1 MASKGFTS
9 KRETRSQRP
18 HRDAAPAAPH
28 PGISASEELLSQT
41 FLELAPDAMLVI
53 DAAGH
58 IVRLNH
64 QTEALFGYPRAEL
77 LGQPI
82 EHLLPERFHA
92 AHLRHRTTYVAEPQ
106 TRPMG
111 ANLPLFGRQQDG
123 REFPVEVSLSPVHV
137 GDELLVI
144 CSIRDITER
153 RRLEAVEGAA
163 HAAAERQRLLLQ
175 TLLDQLPGGAY
186 LVRGL
191 DAKLVLV
198 NRAAEQVWGATWARG
213 QTMAEFL
220 RASGL
225 RYFSETGEPLTAENL
240 YTAQILHGKTEVRQ
254 HRQVIRR
261 PDGSY
266 LPILLSA
273 VSIDASLLDES
284 GYGSGHEQGSDH
296 AAATPTTVGESTPAA
311 LVLLQDISAIQAAEK
326 LKDEFVSLA
335 AHELRTPLTGLL
347 GFSSM
352 LRVQTANGHGS
363 ELADWQQEAIAEIE
377 GAATHLN
384 ELVNDLIDTTRIQA
398 DRLTLR
404 LVPLDLVVYVRRC
417 LNRLQMTTARHT
429 LTLDAPDEPV
439 VLAADGLR
447 LEQVLG
453 NLLSNAIKYS
463 PDGGVIEVIIRVDHN
478 AGNAEMRI
486 RDHGIGIPAEDQ
498 VRLFQRFAR
507 AHNAYDRQIPGSGLG
522 LYVCR
527 ALVEQHAGHIWFES
541 TEGKETTFFLTL
553 PLLSPDYQEDDT
565 IYYPPLVESEN
576 A

>member
-1 MASKGFTS
+1 MTS
-9 KRETRSQRP
+9 KDVKTKRKTRSQRP
-18 HRDAAPAAPH
+18 NRDAIPVSPH
-28 PGISASEELLSQT
+28 PGISASEALLSQT

-53 DAAGH
+53 DTAGH
-58 IVRLNH
+58 IVQLNH
-64 QTEALFGYPRAEL
+64 QTEVLFGYPRAKL

-82 EHLLPERFHA
+82 EHLLPERFHS
-92 AHLRHRTTYVAEPQ
+92 AHLRHRTAYVAEPQ

-111 ANLPLFGRQQDG
+111 TNLPLFGRRQDG
-123 REFPVEVSLSPVHV
+123 REFPVEVSLSPVHI

-144 CSIRDITER
+144 SSIRDMTER
-153 RRLEAVEGAA
+153 RRLEAVERAA

-186 LVRGL
+186 LVRGP
-191 DAKLVLV
+191 DAELVLV
-198 NRAAEQVWGATWARG
+198 NHAAEQVWGATWAKG
-213 QTMAEFL
+213 QTMADFL
-220 RASGL
+220 RANGL
-225 RYFSETGEPLTAENL
+225 RYFSETGEPLMVENM
-240 YTAQILHGKTEVRQ
+240 YTTQILHGTTEVRQ

-284 GYGSGHEQGSDH
+284 GHDQGSDYIET
-296 AAATPTTVGESTPAA
+296 TPTATGECPRAA
-311 LVLLQDISAIQAAEK
+311 LVLFQDISAIQAAEK

-352 LRVQTANGHGS
+352 LRVQTANGHGP
-363 ELADWQQEAIAEIE
+363 ELADWQHEAIAEIE
-377 GAATHLN
+377 GAATDLN

-417 LNRLQMTTARHT
+417 LNRLQMTTSQHT

-447 LEQVLG
+447 LEQILG

-463 PDGGVIEVIIRVDHN
+463 PNGGVIEVIIRADHN
-478 AGNAEMRI
+478 AGNAEVRI

-507 AHNAYDRQIPGSGLG
+507 ARNVYDRQIPGSGLG

-541 TEGKETTFFLTL
+541 TEGKGTTFFLTL
-553 PLLSPDYQEDDT
+553 PLLSPEYQEDDT
-565 IYYPPLVESEN
+565 VYYPPLVESEN